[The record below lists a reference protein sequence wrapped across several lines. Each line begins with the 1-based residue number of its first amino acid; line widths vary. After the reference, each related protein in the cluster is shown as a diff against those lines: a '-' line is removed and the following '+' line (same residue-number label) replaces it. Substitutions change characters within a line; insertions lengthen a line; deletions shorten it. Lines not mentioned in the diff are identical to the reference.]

1 MMVESLGMEL
11 LNNPDLPVLS
21 LSLSL
26 SLSLYIYIYVEPSSQ
41 LPISHRELEDEGK
54 ILYMND
60 SEKWFS
66 GG

>member
-21 LSLSL
+21 LSV
-26 SLSLYIYIYVEPSSQ
+26 YIYIYVEPSSQ